1 MEEKFN
7 LYDKIIA
14 ATYTNIAN
22 YTFDKSKIC
31 INLNPSLY
39 SHQVFLKVAL
49 LVANFENKKVYLKC
63 KFFDFLKILFY
74 YYSIREI
81 FEKNRC
87 RLRFTRHERNEWLDV
102 GAIAAFETNAFG
114 VSPSIWEEIW
124 KEYYQK

>member
-22 YTFDKSKIC
+22 YAFDKSKIY
-31 INLNPSLY
+31 INFNPSLY
-39 SHQVFLKVAL
+39 SRQVFLKVAL

-74 YYSIREI
+74 YYSIKEI

-87 RLRFTRHERNEWLDV
+87 RLRFTVRERNERLDV

-114 VSPSIWEEIW
+114 VSTSIWKEIW